1 MKSKLKKK
9 LLSNAYEKKI
19 TSISVTAILLC
30 YKQEVV
36 FHYGS
41 GNANPMN
48 NVKLHR
54 NIKEASG
61 KENEVRFCFNNIDT
75 AIYIFCFIPE

>member
-1 MKSKLKKK
+1 MHMKKK
-9 LLSNAYEKKI
+9 LQASA
-19 TSISVTAILLC
+19 VTAILLC
-30 YKQEVV
+30 YKQKVV